1 MNEPASR
8 KSQSPVEIA
17 ANLSTK
23 QKPKQR
29 ATAGQAT
36 RARRPNASDTFGWY
50 QTAGRARSLGATAKT
65 EQLWPTVEM
74 SDHTEKARDEQPSYR

>member
-17 ANLSTK
+17 ANLSMK

-29 ATAGQAT
+29 ATAGQHDGQMHQT
-36 RARRPNASDTFGWY
+36 PLGDTKP
-50 QTAGRARSLGATAKT
+50 QDAPRSLGATAKA
-65 EQLWPTVEM
+65 EQL
-74 SDHTEKARDEQPSYR
+74 